1 MKARGRS
8 RNRRLRRRTA
18 CRLGLLM
25 LPAFFW
31 SCVFAAL
38 AGVRPLERA
47 VERVPDAAQL
57 FVLVACP
64 LLAAALGVEALA
76 RGEAGRA
83 GGGGGRRPDLCRFTV
98 AAGVAL
104 SLVAVLT
111 AVGAA

>member
-1 MKARGRS
+1 MKVRGRT
-8 RNRRLRRRTA
+8 RNRHQRRLRRRVTL
-18 CRLGLLM
+18 RLTLLM
-25 LPAFFW
+25 LPAVFW

-57 FVLVACP
+57 LVLAACP

-76 RGEAGRA
+76 RGEAGR
-83 GGGGGRRPDLCRFTV
+83 GRRPRLGRLTV

-104 SLVAVLT
+104 SLFAVMT
-111 AVGAA
+111 A